1 MAEANMKVVRE
12 YAIENGLTPTGRK
25 VGISKVANTSLIRL
39 SFVDEKPGK
48 LPAPYDSMMYTRTV
62 LAQEDLKKYLV
73 EQWDHSDSVAAKSVK
88 AAQEEALATNNMI
101 KALTP
106 KNATATA
113 E

>member
-1 MAEANMKVVRE
+1 MAEPNMNVVRE
-12 YAIENGLTPTGRK
+12 FALENGLTPTGRK
-25 VGISKVANTSLIRL
+25 VGISKVANTSLLRL
-39 SFVDEKPGK
+39 SFVDDRPGK

-62 LAQEDLKKYLV
+62 LAQEDLNKYLKA
-73 EQWDHSDSVAAKSVK
+73 QWDASDAASVKNAK